1 MIKIIY
7 NMIKAWLLFM
17 LLSHYAHAAFP
28 VLSVIY
34 ANNTAKDEIALCGV
48 FKGFITP
55 PLSVARTL
63 IVDDKLPLG
72 SVLYSWQYSDFIDQ
86 LLLRCPGSSP
96 LRQAADAGN
105 TTQILFNNY
114 NTAGGYFETNN
125 PGIGLRLYYKVTN
138 IGSISTPY
146 LAPPTVIS
154 GSPAINSELPLNT
167 NNITTIFSIFTR
179 SNATTTFYL
188 FDGEVNN
195 ARFIFRGELIKIG
208 TVSYTS
214 TPLAIAQNSIRIQS
228 DSRYPGNRSTGTSDV
243 TEDLIGSG
251 GIQIIK
257 PICRL
262 TTPSN
267 YNVNFGRWI
276 HRGAGS
282 SSYPNVTL
290 PAYGNVEQINVGV
303 ECSSQF
309 NVEFAFQDTGSNP
322 LSNGNVSLYDTTG
335 NIVSGM
341 EVEIS
346 NNGTPIHVNKISD
359 PESSFIKANVG
370 TLGTLRTNTENNNFD
385 KTNVVFGARLVQ
397 RNSIT
402 YTGPIAG
409 TVNMFVTYN

>member
-1 MIKIIY
+1 
-7 NMIKAWLLFM
+7 M
-17 LLSHYAHAAFP
+17 LHSHYAHAAFP
-28 VLSVIY
+28 VRNFVY
-34 ANNTAKDEIALCGV
+34 ANNTAKSLLAQCDV
-48 FKGFITP
+48 FKGFATP

-72 SVLYSWQYSDFIDQ
+72 SVLYSWQYSDFIDRI
-86 LLLRCPGSSP
+86 LLRCTPFAA
-96 LRQAADAGN
+96 LTQAADAAN
-105 TTQILFNNY
+105 TIQILFNNY
-114 NTAGGYFETNN
+114 NITGGYFETNN
-125 PGIGLRLYYKVTN
+125 PGIGLRLYYMVTN
-138 IGSISTPY
+138 IGSTSTPY

-167 NNITTIFSIFTR
+167 NNITTILSIFINSSGRYT
-179 SNATTTFYL
+179 
-188 FDGEVNN
+188 FDGQINN
-195 ARFIFRGELIKIG
+195 AIFQFRGELIKIG

-228 DSRYPGNRSTGTSDV
+228 DGRYPGNVSTATSDE
-243 TEDLIGSG
+243 TENLIGSG

-309 NVEFAFQDTGSNP
+309 NVEFAFQDTGTNP
-322 LSNGNVSLYDTTG
+322 LSNGNVSLYDTIG